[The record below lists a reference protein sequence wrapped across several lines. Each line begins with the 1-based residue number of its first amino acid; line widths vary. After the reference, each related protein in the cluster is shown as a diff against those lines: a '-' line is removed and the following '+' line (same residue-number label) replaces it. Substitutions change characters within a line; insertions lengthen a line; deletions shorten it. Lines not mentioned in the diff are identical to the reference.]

1 MCIFAMKRKDQ
12 KLISV
17 IRHDLLHELHK
28 HEDILI
34 KSIRERVQKLEFQAA
49 RYKEKEVYDDL
60 LEMKRALNIL
70 KCYFEVTHTDDC

>member
-1 MCIFAMKRKDQ
+1 MKKKDQ

-28 HEDILI
+28 HEVILI
-34 KSIRERVQKLEFQAA
+34 KSIRERVDKLEFQAA

>member
-1 MCIFAMKRKDQ
+1 M
-12 KLISV
+12 

-28 HEDILI
+28 HEVILI
-34 KSIRERVQKLEFQAA
+34 RSIRERVEMLEFQAA

-60 LEMKRALNIL
+60 LEMKRAFNIL

>member
-1 MCIFAMKRKDQ
+1 MKKKDQ

-28 HEDILI
+28 HEAILI
-34 KSIRERVQKLEFQAA
+34 KSIRERVDKLEFQAA